1 MSTVLEFYSSKDLLH
16 RTSVREGETKL
27 GQILPTIS
35 EADFNADEP
44 LNYRFVIV
52 GIEEDYDLEK
62 LTPRLKRAS
71 PAAAHLLRRAVG
83 KKDGTDRLAE
93 PNVETARDLT
103 KYKQQVDWQCLP
115 GTLCT

>member
-52 GIEEDYDLEK
+52 GIEEDYAK
-62 LTPRLKRAS
+62 CPS
-71 PAAAHLLRRAVG
+71 PEPCYT
-83 KKDGTDRLAE
+83 KAE
-93 PNVETARDLT
+93 G
-103 KYKQQVDWQCLP
+103 P
-115 GTLCT
+115 GPWT